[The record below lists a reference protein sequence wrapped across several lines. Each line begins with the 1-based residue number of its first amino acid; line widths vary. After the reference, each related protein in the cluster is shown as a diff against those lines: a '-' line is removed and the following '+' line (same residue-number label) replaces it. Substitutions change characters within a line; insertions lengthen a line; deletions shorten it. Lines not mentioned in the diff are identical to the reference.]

1 MNTLPKLHQK
11 MKVMKRK
18 KVEAESMVGQN
29 VLNISG
35 LRDQKRLALG
45 KYTAIVFPRPLR
57 SLCAYLWDNLCSLHC
72 LPGSVASTEDIQE
85 VNEAMNGLRKE

>member
-1 MNTLPKLHQK
+1 MHAYSTAALVNTLPKLHQK

-57 SLCAYLWDNLCSLHC
+57 SSRVCVPVGQFDSHYI
-72 LPGSVASTEDIQE
+72 ASQVLLLAPKTF
-85 VNEAMNGLRKE
+85 RR